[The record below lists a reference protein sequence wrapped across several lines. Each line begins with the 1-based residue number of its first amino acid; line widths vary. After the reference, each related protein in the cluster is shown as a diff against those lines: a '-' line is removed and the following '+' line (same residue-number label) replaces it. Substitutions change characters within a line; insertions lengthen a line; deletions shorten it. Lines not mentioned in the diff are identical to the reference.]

1 MAQITNPNIT
11 SQIAALANTGTI
23 DSNAIVQLLNS
34 ALPATQQIATTGT
47 TGTGLYKRFGEFDK
61 VNAKIE
67 VVTTGLWSN
76 DSGSLT
82 ALYTASSQTN
92 CS

>member
-82 ALYTASSQTN
+82 ALYSIWTR
-92 CS
+92 